1 MGTYIGVAIV
11 LIAFGI
17 IILLGKGDGLIAGF
31 NTASKEEK
39 DKFDTVKLRRLVG
52 IFLLF
57 IGVIMVPM
65 GIIID
70 RASSAPAALA
80 DAASSTSSIAG
91 FIFSGTVIV
100 LAGIVI
106 ILANTWAKKK

>member
-1 MGTYIGVAIV
+1 MGTSIGVSVV

-39 DKFDTVKLRRLVG
+39 EKFDTGKLRRLVG

-57 IGVIMVPM
+57 IGAIMVPM
-65 GIIID
+65 GILID
-70 RASSAPAALA
+70 RASTEA
-80 DAASSTSSIAG
+80 SSIAG

-100 LAGIVI
+100 LAGVVI